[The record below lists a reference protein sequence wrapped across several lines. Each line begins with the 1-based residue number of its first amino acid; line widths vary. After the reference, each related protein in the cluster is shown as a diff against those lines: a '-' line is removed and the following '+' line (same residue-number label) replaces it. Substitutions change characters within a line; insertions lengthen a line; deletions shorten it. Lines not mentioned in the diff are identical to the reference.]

1 MARGRPP
8 YGFVLLDLPS
18 DHEVDTSLSTECEV
32 ISAVLANRRMKSRTK
47 AIRMSSVENFHNDKN
62 WKPYKEVGFV
72 HIGGH
77 GSKKGIGLIGGTVP
91 WSKVSGKL
99 CALAPTLAENQK
111 RVLCLSCCFSIHAY
125 KKMKKNLKGHFTA
138 CYYFKRKGI
147 EFADAM
153 TVWSMFYLKI
163 GLENPHQEIA
173 NDINQYLGSQTISF
187 VKI

>member
-1 MARGRPP
+1 MVCLQLRVRESH
-8 YGFVLLDLPS
+8 VLPGPHL
-18 DHEVDTSLSTECEV
+18 
-32 ISAVLANRRMKSRTK
+32 VLAAQPSTQPPGRVSVHRCVRRTDLK
-47 AIRMSSVENFHNDKN
+47 
-62 WKPYKEVGFV
+62 KPYKEVGFV

-77 GSKKGIGLIGGTVP
+77 GSKKGIGLIGGIVP

-99 CALAPTLAENQK
+99 CTLAPTLAENQK